1 MSWRRPIEPVEF
13 RGVLAPNLRPTPRH
27 VRPLPPRT
35 GVISRAIYRALK
47 AMILR
52 AHREGDTATLEAIGR
67 LFEPANPWE

>member
-13 RGVLAPNLRPTPRH
+13 CGTLAPKRRPTPRY

-35 GVISRAIYRALK
+35 TVIYRALK

-52 AHREGDTATLEAIGR
+52 AHREGDTATLDAIGQ
-67 LFEPANPWE
+67 LFEPVNPWE